1 MRKNKNYYSPSAYD
15 VHRNA
20 HKARQNIIEDTE
32 ENTDNIDV
40 LVMEINR
47 ENKRHLKAE
56 PPSAPINAK
65 KAPKAINIKKEHHSV
80 YDEIAERRKQERQA
94 KESISNI
101 NFRQYEEGN
110 LRKPVEDSDVSE
122 NNEIFSHSQ
131 NYEYNDADSDFDV
144 MQEYEVERK
153 SHTKLWVIL
162 IIILSF
168 LCIGLGALYA
178 YQQGLFLGII
188 KYLDFN

>member
-20 HKARQNIIEDTE
+20 HKARQNIIEDTG
-32 ENTDNIDV
+32 ENTDNIDI
-40 LVMEINR
+40 LVMEINK

-56 PPSAPINAK
+56 PPSAPLNAK
-65 KAPKAINIKKEHHSV
+65 KSPKAINVKKEHRSV
-80 YDEIAERRKQERQA
+80 YDEIAERHRLERQG
-94 KESISNI
+94 KEGISAVNY
-101 NFRQYEEGN
+101 QQHEGGY
-110 LRKPVEDSDVSE
+110 LRKPVENSDVSE

-131 NYEYNDADSDFDV
+131 NYEYNEADSDFDV

-153 SHTKLWVIL
+153 SHTKLWVTL

-168 LCIGLGALYA
+168 LCIGLGVLYA
-178 YQQGLFLGII
+178 YQQGLFLGIM
-188 KYLDFN
+188 KYFGF

>member
-20 HKARQNIIEDTE
+20 HKARQNIIEDTG

-40 LVMEINR
+40 LVMEINK

-56 PPSAPINAK
+56 PPSAPLNAK

-80 YDEIAERRKQERQA
+80 YDEIAERHKQQRQA
-94 KESISNI
+94 KESVFNI
-101 NFRQYEEGN
+101 NFRQTEESN
-110 LRKPVEDSDVSE
+110 LRKPVEDVSE

-153 SHTKLWVIL
+153 SHTKLWVTL

-168 LCIGLGALYA
+168 LCIGLGVLYA
-178 YQQGLFLGII
+178 YQQGLFYGIME
-188 KYLDFN
+188 YFGL